1 MLKNTTHGRGERK
14 CPCVLQTES
23 KFEAIF
29 FCEMR
34 PLLPIFVSCVDS
46 NVEGIPE
53 IGIAW
58 RRSDADEKGSS
69 SRSAEVANCMKCALP
84 QAA

>member
-46 NVEGIPE
+46 NASRYPRDWNRLAPVRCGRERQF
-53 IGIAW
+53 IALG
-58 RRSDADEKGSS
+58 GSG
-69 SRSAEVANCMKCALP
+69 
-84 QAA
+84 